1 MNATGLGRG
10 QRLEKLQQGLM
21 VFSPDSDVVGM
32 FRDCHIGTQDLDSF
46 LFGEIPLGPEFIE
59 HGGAFFTSSRAIL
72 RCVSP
77 MGYKQRSVAVHH
89 YLRLF
94 GIKNLLF
101 PPRQQVLCVR

>member
-1 MNATGLGRG
+1 MNATGLGQG

-46 LFGEIPLGPEFIE
+46 LFGEIPLGPELIE
-59 HGGAFFTSSRAIL
+59 HGGAFFTSSRATL

-77 MGYKQRSVAVHH
+77 MGYKQRSVAVYH

-101 PPRQQVLCVR
+101 PLDSKCCV